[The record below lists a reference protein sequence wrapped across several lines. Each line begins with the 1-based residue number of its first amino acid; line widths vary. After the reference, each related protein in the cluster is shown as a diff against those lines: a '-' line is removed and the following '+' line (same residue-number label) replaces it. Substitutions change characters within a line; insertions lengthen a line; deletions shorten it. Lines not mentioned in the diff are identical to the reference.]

1 MSRKVRDYPA
11 NSWQPPFCI
20 WPERQVPPST
30 VKRIITVTNLIK
42 PHGSDSLN
50 PLFVEDSNARAQLA
64 KDAKALTSVTISS
77 AAAGN
82 AVMLAGGYFT
92 PLNGYMN
99 KANAMSVGAS
109 MQTTEGLFWPTPVLN
124 LVADATSIQAG
135 DKIALKDPNVEGQP
149 VLAVQNVESVETFS
163 DAEIETLAQQV
174 FGTTDRDHPGVAE
187 FVAQGNT
194 AIAGPIEVLNY
205 SYFEKD
211 FPDTFRTAVQIREE
225 IAALGWKRIV
235 AFQTRNPMHRAHEEL
250 CHMAMDRLN
259 ADGLVIHMLL
269 GKLKPGDIPA
279 SVRDSAIRKMIELYF
294 PPNSAL
300 VNGYGFDMLYAGPR
314 EALLHALFRQNMGA
328 THFII
333 GRDHA
338 GVGDY
343 YEPFEAQEI
352 FDSLPD
358 GALEIELFKAD
369 HTAYSKKLNKVVM
382 MREAP
387 DHTKEDFILLSGT
400 AVREMLS
407 EGKAPPVEFSRP
419 EVAQILMDHY
429 RT

>member
-1 MSRKVRDYPA
+1 MAS
-11 NSWQPPFCI
+11 
-20 WPERQVPPST
+20 
-30 VKRIITVTNLIK
+30 LIQ
-42 PHGSDSLN
+42 PHGSDKLN
-50 PLFVEDSNARAQLA
+50 PLFVEDAAARKKLSDEAATLP
-64 KDAKALTSVTISS
+64 SVTISS

-92 PLNGYMN
+92 PLSGFMN
-99 KANAMSVGAS
+99 KANALSVGKS
-109 MQTTEGLFWPTPVLN
+109 MTTTDGLFWPTPVLN
-124 LVADATSIQAG
+124 LVSDNDLQSGQ
-135 DKIALKDPNVEGQP
+135 KIALKDPNIDGNP
-149 VLAVQNVESVETFS
+149 VLAIQQVEAVETLT
-163 DAEIETLAQQV
+163 DTEKQTLAQQV
-174 FGTTDRDHPGVAE
+174 FGTTDTEHPGVAE
-187 FVAQGNT
+187 FMAQGNT
-194 AIAGPIEVLNY
+194 IISGPIEVLNY

-211 FPDTFRTAVQIREE
+211 FPDTFRTAVEIRSE
-225 IAALGWKRIV
+225 IESLGWKRIV

-279 SVRDSAIRKMIELYF
+279 SVRDAAIRKMIELYF
-294 PPNSAL
+294 SPNSAL

-314 EALLHALFRQNMGA
+314 EALLHAVFRQNMGA

-352 FDSLPD
+352 FDKLPKD
-358 GALEIELFKAD
+358 ALKIELFKAD

-387 DHTKEDFILLSGT
+387 DHSKEDFVLLSGT
-400 AVREMLS
+400 AVREMLG
-407 EGKAPPVEFSRP
+407 EGKAPPEEFSRP

-429 RT
+429 RS